1 MGSVR
6 GNETN
11 LSLRRKRGGGR
22 DLSTRHNMK
31 DLIIGGHV
39 HFNKNDQLV
48 GSVKQE
54 IDYGANTFMFYT

>member
-22 DLSTRHNMK
+22 DLSTRHFMENIDKILYSLSKSKFRSSFHLKEK
-31 DLIIGGHV
+31 D
-39 HFNKNDQLV
+39 KN
-48 GSVKQE
+48 
-54 IDYGANTFMFYT
+54 